1 MHAKAYK
8 LDPGEAEAQLAD
20 AEQELRGLGHLPF
33 RIEEEKLAIERQFKS
48 LYDSITPAQVEA
60 HHAHLAAKK
69 RREERGRPQ
78 RNGRVPSK
86 YLGSLK
92 GAKRTL
98 RRYDKVLAKFYGI
111 PKAWRQHAKRHGVSM
126 DLLCSN
132 LLQAGAIKY
141 KELPK
146 DPNHSIFWRKA

>member
-1 MHAKAYK
+1 MNEQSNNPDINELLNNYKPNRKQRRAKA
-8 LDPGEAEAQLAD
+8 
-20 AEQELRGLGHLPF
+20 
-33 RIEEEKLAIERQFKS
+33 
-48 LYDSITPAQVEA
+48 PA
-60 HHAHLAAKK
+60 
-69 RREERGRPQ
+69 
-78 RNGRVPSK
+78 
-86 YLGSLK
+86 LK

-126 DLLCSN
+126 ELLCSN